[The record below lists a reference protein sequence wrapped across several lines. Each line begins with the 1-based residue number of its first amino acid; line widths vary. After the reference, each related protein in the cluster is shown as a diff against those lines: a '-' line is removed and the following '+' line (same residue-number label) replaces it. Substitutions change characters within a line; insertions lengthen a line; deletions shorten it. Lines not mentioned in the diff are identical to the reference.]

1 MNTSAPRLDTIRDK
15 PTPSLSGAQLGE
27 LLTLLAGADTVELKV
42 TVPEAGRREVIQQ
55 LEMDPLRA
63 QIRQVA
69 YFDTQDLRLN
79 RHGLVVRARRLTRG
93 LGDSVVKLRPV
104 MPSELSNHLRR
115 VSGFGVE
122 VDAMP
127 GGFVCSARL
136 KADVDGP
143 LVRKVFRGRKPVRR
157 LFTSQ
162 QRALFDDL
170 APEGL
175 LLDDLDVLGPL
186 NIMKLKFVPKG
197 FSRPLVAELWFY
209 PNGTQILELSTKCTP
224 EETFTVAAE
233 AKAFLAS
240 RGVDLAAPQQTKTRT
255 ALDMLAEAGTTS

>member
-1 MNTSAPRLDTIRDK
+1 MNTSAPRLDTIRDA
-15 PTPSLSGAQLGE
+15 TAPSLSGAQLGE

-93 LGDSVVKLRPV
+93 LGDSIIKLRPV
-104 MPSELSNHLRR
+104 LPSELSNHLRR

-127 GGFVCSARL
+127 GGFVCSGSMKGAVDA
-136 KADVDGP
+136 ADVRDAVRGGRP
-143 LVRKVFRGRKPVRR
+143 VRK
-157 LFTSQ
+157 LFSKQ
-162 QRALFDDL
+162 QRAFYDEY
-170 APEGL
+170 APDVLG
-175 LLDDLDVLGPL
+175 LDDLTILGPIFVL
-186 NIMKLKFVPKG
+186 KLKSTPKG
-197 FSRPLVAELWFY
+197 FGRKLTAEMWLFPDNSR
-209 PNGTQILELSTKCTP
+209 ILELSTKCP
-224 EETFTVAAE
+224 PSEAFEVAAE
-233 AKAFLAS
+233 TRAFLGAK
-240 RGVDLAAPQQTKTRT
+240 GIDLDAEQQTKTRT
-255 ALDMLAEAGTTS
+255 ALELFAAAP